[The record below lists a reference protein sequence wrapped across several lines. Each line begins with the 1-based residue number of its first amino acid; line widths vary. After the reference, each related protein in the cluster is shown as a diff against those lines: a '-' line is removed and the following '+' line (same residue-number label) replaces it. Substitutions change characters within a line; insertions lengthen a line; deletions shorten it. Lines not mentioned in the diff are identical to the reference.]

1 MRLSL
6 GRIDI
11 LFANAGL
18 VISSRS
24 DQLPRNPLSYLWCQR
39 ERYSVYCT
47 KGAAADAQW
56 WLCGSTTAAMGT
68 HASSIYSVT
77 KAALRNF
84 ARSWALDLKGTGI
97 RVNVRSPEP
106 VSTPG
111 PDLVF
116 AGTGQRDA
124 VINAMVGQ
132 LPSGRMGRS
141 EKVAAAVLFLT
152 SDESSFMTGS
162 EMFVDGGFAQV

>member
-1 MRLSL
+1 MV
-6 GRIDI
+6 
-11 LFANAGL
+11 A
-18 VISSRS
+18 
-24 DQLPRNPLSYLWCQR
+24 LWLDNR
-39 ERYSVYCT
+39 
-47 KGAAADAQW
+47 GN
-56 WLCGSTTAAMGT
+56 
-68 HASSIYSVT
+68 SVT

-111 PDLVF
+111 LDLAF
-116 AGTGQRDA
+116 AGTGPRDA

-162 EMFVDGGFAQV
+162 EIGWWFRSGVSQERCRR

>member
-1 MRLSL
+1 M
-6 GRIDI
+6 
-11 LFANAGL
+11 
-18 VISSRS
+18 ISSRS

-39 ERYSVYCT
+39 EMYSVYCT

-77 KAALRNF
+77 KAAPRNF
-84 ARSWALDLKGTGI
+84 PRSWALDLKGTGI

-111 PDLVF
+111 LDLAF
-116 AGTGQRDA
+116 AGTGPRDA

-162 EMFVDGGFAQV
+162 EMFVGGGFAQV

>member
-1 MRLSL
+1 M
-6 GRIDI
+6 
-11 LFANAGL
+11 A
-18 VISSRS
+18 
-24 DQLPRNPLSYLWCQR
+24 LWLDNR
-39 ERYSVYCT
+39 GNGYSCI
-47 KGAAADAQW
+47 Q
-56 WLCGSTTAAMGT
+56 
-68 HASSIYSVT
+68 HPASSIYSVT

-111 PDLVF
+111 LDLAF

-124 VINAMVGQ
+124 VINNAMVGQ
-132 LPSGRMGRS
+132 LPSAGRMGRS

-162 EMFVDGGFAQV
+162 EMFVGGGFAQV